1 MTATLR
7 MIKKMN
13 RKLAKNFFLG
23 AFVTLGL
30 GFSNL
35 ASASSLSFTASIQ
48 NETFTSDAEQ
58 DVTRMALGAIGAE
71 FEMNIN
77 HKLSA
82 GVFGGAQTSAVSQ
95 ENLSF
100 GLGGFINY
108 YFKGSPIKSK
118 FQSSSAYITGLS
130 RISYFA
136 GLGVEQRFLQSEEL
150 DSEIRGGPFVRF
162 GGRYIWNPNMF
173 FTANVKYLLAGA
185 EYTSI
190 DLVFGLG
197 FYL

>member
-1 MTATLR
+1 MLEQMLVMKRKPA
-7 MIKKMN
+7 KKI
-13 RKLAKNFFLG
+13 LLSIAVIIG
-23 AFVTLGL
+23 AFYT
-30 GFSNL
+30 NQ
-35 ASASSLSFTASIQ
+35 ASASTLSFTASIQ
-48 NETFTSDAEQ
+48 NESFTSDANQ
-58 DVTRMALGAIGAE
+58 DVSRLALGALGAE
-71 FEMNIN
+71 FEMNLN

-108 YFKGSPIKSK
+108 YFKGSPIKST
-118 FQSSSAYITGLS
+118 FTSSSAYITGLE

-136 GLGVEQRFLQSEEL
+136 GLGIEQRFLQSSEL

-162 GGRYIWNPNMF
+162 GGRYVWNQNMF
-173 FTANVKYLLAGA
+173 FTANIKYLLAG
-185 EYTSI
+185 EDYSSI

>member
-1 MTATLR
+1 MSLVMR
-7 MIKKMN
+7 
-13 RKLAKNFFLG
+13 RKLAKKLLIVASTVTCVFLFTG
-23 AFVTLGL
+23 RAF
-30 GFSNL
+30 
-35 ASASSLSFTASIQ
+35 ASSLSFTASIQ
-48 NETFTSDAEQ
+48 NETFTSDAGQ
-58 DVTRMALGAIGAE
+58 DVTRLALGAVGAE
-71 FEMNIN
+71 FEMNLN

-100 GLGGFINY
+100 GLGGFMNY

-118 FQSSSAYITGLS
+118 FESSTAYITGLS
-130 RISYFA
+130 RVSYFA
-136 GLGVEQRFLQSEEL
+136 GFGVEQRFLQSDEL
-150 DSEIRGGPFVRF
+150 NSEIRGGPFVRF

-173 FTANVKYLLAGA
+173 LTANFKYLLAGA
-185 EYTSI
+185 EYSSI